1 MARVY
6 IIEDDPMVRVV
17 VRRIL
22 ENSGHQVEAF
32 QTSEAAMIALEENPP
47 DLALVDVQ
55 LPLTSGI
62 ELSLFIEDV
71 RPGTPVLF
79 MSGYGPDDLARLGL
93 PEGAPLIYKPFAGGE
108 LPRAVRAMIEPDS
121 PYRVPR
127 FGGPQ
132 PH

>member
-6 IIEDDPMVRVV
+6 IVEDDAMVRVV

-22 ENSGHQVEAF
+22 ETWGHRVEAF
-32 QTSEAAMIALEENPP
+32 ATGPAALKALEEESP
-47 DLALVDVQ
+47 DLVLVDVQ
-55 LPLTSGI
+55 LPGTPGI
-62 ELSLFIEDV
+62 ELSLRIEDV

-79 MSGYGPDDLARLGL
+79 MSGYGPDDLVRLGL

-108 LPRAVRAMIEPDS
+108 LPRAIDAMTTPDS
-121 PYRVPR
+121 PHPVPR

-132 PH
+132 PN